1 MTKKVRAAFSMEPV
15 NVRLDHILPTRPFQE
30 VVKQTSKY
38 KTIAAS
44 VSEVGI
50 IEPLVVHPQKGGKY
64 LLLDG
69 HMRLQVLRDLEKEEV
84 LCIVSSDDESYTYN
98 TRVSRLAPIQANR
111 MIVKAL
117 DAGVSEQRLA
127 RALNLN
133 PNTIRSSKSLLTDIC
148 PESIEIL
155 KDKPVT
161 EAALRALKRVKP
173 MRQIEM
179 AELMVASGTYTKA
192 YAEALAMMAPPDQQV
207 EQPPTKKGAA
217 MTRPEDLSR
226 MENELKAL
234 EKDFAMLDETYGRNV
249 VDLTLARGYLKKLLD
264 NGKVVRFLAQ
274 KYPEILAEF
283 QRIVEAMS
291 LEA

>member
-1 MTKKVRAAFSMEPV
+1 MSKKVRAAFAMEPV
-15 NVRLDHILPTRPFQE
+15 NLRLDQILPTRPFQD
-30 VVKQTSKY
+30 VVKQTSMY

-44 VSEVGI
+44 VREVGI

-69 HMRLQVLRDLEKEEV
+69 HMRLQVLRDLDKEEAF
-84 LCIVSSDDESYTYN
+84 CIVSSDDESYTYN
-98 TRVSRLAPIQANR
+98 TKVSRLAPIQANR
-111 MIVKAL
+111 MIMKAL
-117 DAGVSEQRLA
+117 DAGVPEERLA

-133 PNTIRSSKSLLTDIC
+133 PNTIRSSKSLLSDIC
-148 PESIEIL
+148 AEAIEIL

-161 EAALRALKRVKP
+161 EAALRAMKRVKP

-179 AELMVASGTYTKA
+179 AELMVTSGTYTKA
-192 YAEALAMMAPPDQQV
+192 YAEALAMTAPPDQQV
-207 EQPPTKKGAA
+207 EQPATKKAA
-217 MTRPEDLSR
+217 FTRPEDLAR

-283 QRIVEAMS
+283 QRVVEAMS

>member
-1 MTKKVRAAFSMEPV
+1 MTKKVRAAFAMEPV
-15 NVRLDHILPTRPFQE
+15 TVRLDQILPTRPFQE
-30 VVKQTSKY
+30 VVKQTTKY

-44 VSEVGI
+44 VREVGI
-50 IEPLVVHPQKGGKY
+50 IEPMIVHPQKGGKY

-69 HMRLQVLRDLEKEEV
+69 HMRLQVLRDLEKEEA

-98 TRVSRLAPIQANR
+98 TKVSRLAPIQANR
-111 MIVKAL
+111 MIMKAL
-117 DAGVSEQRLA
+117 DAGVSEERLA
-127 RALNLN
+127 RALNMN
-133 PNTIRSSKSLLTDIC
+133 PTTIRSSKSLLTDIC
-148 PESIEIL
+148 PEAIEIL

-161 EAALRALKRVKP
+161 EAALRAMKRVKP

-179 AELMVASGTYTKA
+179 AELMVTSGTYTKA
-192 YAEALAMMAPPDQQV
+192 YAEALAMTAPADQQV
-207 EQPPTKKGAA
+207 EQAATKKAA
-217 MTRPEDLSR
+217 ATRPEDLAR

>member
-1 MTKKVRAAFSMEPV
+1 MTKKVRAAFAMEPV
-15 NVRLDHILPTRPFQE
+15 TVRLDQILPTRPFQE
-30 VVKQTSKY
+30 VVKQTTKY

-44 VSEVGI
+44 VREVGI

-69 HMRLQVLRDLEKEEV
+69 HMRLQVLREFEKDEV
-84 LCIVSSDDESYTYN
+84 LCIISSDDESYTYN
-98 TRVSRLAPIQANR
+98 TKVSRLAPIQANR
-111 MIVKAL
+111 MIMKAL

-148 PESIEIL
+148 PEAIEIL
-155 KDKPVT
+155 KDKPIT
-161 EAALRALKRVKP
+161 EAALRAMKRVKP

-179 AELMVASGTYTKA
+179 AELMAASGTYTKA
-192 YAEALAMMAPPDQQV
+192 YAEALAMIAPPDQQV
-207 EQPPTKKGAA
+207 EQPATKKVTMA
-217 MTRPEDLSR
+217 RPENLAR

>member
-1 MTKKVRAAFSMEPV
+1 MTKKVRAAFAMDPV
-15 NVRLDHILPTRPFQE
+15 TVRLDQILPTRPFQE

-44 VSEVGI
+44 VREVGI
-50 IEPLVVHPQKGGKY
+50 IEPMIVHPQKGGKY

-69 HMRLQVLRDLEKEEV
+69 HMRLQVLRDLEKEEA

-98 TRVSRLAPIQANR
+98 TKVSRLAPIQANR
-111 MIVKAL
+111 MIMKAL
-117 DAGVSEQRLA
+117 DAGVPEERLA
-127 RALNLN
+127 RALNMN
-133 PNTIRSSKSLLTDIC
+133 PTTIRSSKSLLTDIC
-148 PESIEIL
+148 PEAIEIL

-161 EAALRALKRVKP
+161 EAALRAMKRVKP

-179 AELMVASGTYTKA
+179 AELMVTSGTYTKA
-192 YAEALAMMAPPDQQV
+192 YAEALAMTAPADQQV
-207 EQPPTKKGAA
+207 EQAATKKAA
-217 MTRPEDLSR
+217 ATRPEELAR

-283 QRIVEAMS
+283 QRVVEAMS

>member
-1 MTKKVRAAFSMEPV
+1 MKKVRAAFAMEPV
-15 NVRLDHILPTRPFQE
+15 TVRLDQILPTRPFQE

-44 VSEVGI
+44 VREVGI
-50 IEPLVVHPQKGGKY
+50 IEPMIVHPQKGGKY

-69 HMRLQVLRDLEKEEV
+69 HMRLQVLRDLEKEEA

-98 TRVSRLAPIQANR
+98 TKVSRLAPIQANR
-111 MIVKAL
+111 MIMKAL
-117 DAGVSEQRLA
+117 DAGVSEERLA
-127 RALNLN
+127 RALNMN
-133 PNTIRSSKSLLTDIC
+133 PTTIRSSKSLLTDIC
-148 PESIEIL
+148 PEAIEIL

-161 EAALRALKRVKP
+161 EAALRAMKRVKP

-179 AELMVASGTYTKA
+179 AELMVTSGTYTKA
-192 YAEALAMMAPPDQQV
+192 YAEALAMTAPADQQV
-207 EQPPTKKGAA
+207 EQPATKKAA
-217 MTRPEDLSR
+217 VTRPEELAR

-283 QRIVEAMS
+283 QRVVEAMS

>member
-1 MTKKVRAAFSMEPV
+1 MSKKVRAAFAMEPI
-15 NVRLDHILPTRPFQE
+15 NLRLDQILPTRPFQD
-30 VVKQTSKY
+30 VVKQTSKF

-44 VSEVGI
+44 VREVGI
-50 IEPLVVHPQKGGKY
+50 IEPLVVHPQKGEKY

-69 HMRLQVLRDLEKEEV
+69 HMRLQVLRDLDKEEA
-84 LCIVSSDDESYTYN
+84 LCIVSTDDESYTYN
-98 TRVSRLAPIQANR
+98 TKVSRLAPIQANR
-111 MIVKAL
+111 MIMKAL
-117 DAGVSEQRLA
+117 DAGVPEERLA

-133 PNTIRSSKSLLTDIC
+133 PNTIRSSKSLLSDIC
-148 PESIEIL
+148 AEAIEIL

-161 EAALRALKRVKP
+161 EAALRAMKRVKP

-179 AELMVASGTYTKA
+179 SELMVTSGTYTKA
-192 YAEALAMMAPPDQQV
+192 YAEALAMTAPPDQQV
-207 EQPPTKKGAA
+207 EQPATKKTF
-217 MTRPEDLSR
+217 TRPEDLAR

-234 EKDFAMLDETYGRNV
+234 EKDFTMLDETYGRNV

-283 QRIVEAMS
+283 QRVVEEMS

>member
-1 MTKKVRAAFSMEPV
+1 MTKKVRPAFAMEPV
-15 NVRLDHILPTRPFQE
+15 TVRVDQILPTRPFQE

-44 VSEVGI
+44 VREVGI
-50 IEPLVVHPQKGGKY
+50 IEPLIVHPQKGGKY

-84 LCIVSSDDESYTYN
+84 LCIVSTDDESYTYN
-98 TRVSRLAPIQANR
+98 TKVSRLSPIQANR
-111 MIVKAL
+111 MIMKAL
-117 DAGVSEQRLA
+117 DAGVSEERLA

-133 PNTIRSSKSLLTDIC
+133 PSTIRSSKSLLTDIC
-148 PESIEIL
+148 PEAIEIL
-155 KDKPVT
+155 KEKPVT
-161 EAALRALKRVKP
+161 EAALRAMKRVKP

-179 AELMVASGTYTKA
+179 AELMVTSGTYTKA
-192 YAEALAMMAPPDQQV
+192 YAEALAMTAPPDQQV
-207 EQPPTKKGAA
+207 EQPPTKKTAV
-217 MTRPEDLSR
+217 TRPEDLAR

>member
-1 MTKKVRAAFSMEPV
+1 MTKKVRAAFAMEPV
-15 NVRLDHILPTRPFQE
+15 SLRLDQVLPTRPFQE

-38 KTIAAS
+38 KAIAAS
-44 VSEVGI
+44 VREVGI

-98 TRVSRLAPIQANR
+98 TKVSRLAPIQANR
-111 MIVKAL
+111 MILKAL
-117 DAGVSEQRLA
+117 DAGVPEERLA

-133 PNTIRSSKSLLTDIC
+133 PNTIRSSRSLLTDVC
-148 PESIEIL
+148 PEAIEIL

-179 AELMVASGTYTKA
+179 AELMSASGTYTRA
-192 YAEALAMMAPPDQQV
+192 YAEALAMMAPAEQQV
-207 EQPPTKKGAA
+207 EQPGTKKAGLA
-217 MTRPEDLSR
+217 RPEDLAR
-226 MENELKAL
+226 MENELKTL
-234 EKDFAMLDETYGRNV
+234 EGDFAMLDESYGRNV

-264 NGKVVRFLAQ
+264 NGKIVRFLAQ
-274 KYPEILAEF
+274 KYPEILSEF
-283 QRIVEAMS
+283 QRIVEAVS
-291 LEA
+291 LEG

>member
-1 MTKKVRAAFSMEPV
+1 MTKKVRAAFAMEPV
-15 NVRLDHILPTRPFQE
+15 TVRLDQILPTRPFQE
-30 VVKQTSKY
+30 VVKQTTKY

-44 VSEVGI
+44 VREVGI
-50 IEPLVVHPQKGGKY
+50 IEPMIVHPQKGGKY

-69 HMRLQVLRDLEKEEV
+69 HMRLQVLRDLEKEEA

-98 TRVSRLAPIQANR
+98 TKVSRLAPIQANR
-111 MIVKAL
+111 MIMKAL
-117 DAGVSEQRLA
+117 DAGVSEERLA
-127 RALNLN
+127 RALNMN
-133 PNTIRSSKSLLTDIC
+133 PTTIRSSKSLLTDIC
-148 PESIEIL
+148 PEAIEIL

-161 EAALRALKRVKP
+161 EAALRAMKRVKP

-179 AELMVASGTYTKA
+179 AELMVTSGTYTKA
-192 YAEALAMMAPPDQQV
+192 YAEALAMTAPADQQV
-207 EQPPTKKGAA
+207 EQAATKKAA
-217 MTRPEDLSR
+217 ATRPEDLAR

-283 QRIVEAMS
+283 QRVVEAMS

>member
-1 MTKKVRAAFSMEPV
+1 MTKKVRAAFAMEPV
-15 NVRLDHILPTRPFQE
+15 TVRLDQILPTRPFQE
-30 VVKQTSKY
+30 VVKQTTKY

-44 VSEVGI
+44 VREVGI
-50 IEPLVVHPQKGGKY
+50 IEPMIVHPQKGGKY

-69 HMRLQVLRDLEKEEV
+69 HMRLQVLRDLEKEEA

-98 TRVSRLAPIQANR
+98 TKVSRLAPIQANR
-111 MIVKAL
+111 MIMKAL
-117 DAGVSEQRLA
+117 DAGVSEERLA
-127 RALNLN
+127 RALNMN
-133 PNTIRSSKSLLTDIC
+133 PTTIRSSKSLLTDIC
-148 PESIEIL
+148 PEAIEIM

-161 EAALRALKRVKP
+161 EAALRAMKRVKP

-179 AELMVASGTYTKA
+179 AELMVTSGTYTKA
-192 YAEALAMMAPPDQQV
+192 YAEALAMTAPADQQV
-207 EQPPTKKGAA
+207 EQAATKKAA
-217 MTRPEDLSR
+217 GTRPEDLAR

>member
-1 MTKKVRAAFSMEPV
+1 MTKKVRAAFAMDPV
-15 NVRLDHILPTRPFQE
+15 TVRLDQILPTRPFQE
-30 VVKQTSKY
+30 VVKQTSTY

-44 VSEVGI
+44 VREVGI
-50 IEPLVVHPQKGGKY
+50 IEPMIVHPQKGGKY

-69 HMRLQVLRDLEKEEV
+69 HMRLQVLRDLEKEEA

-98 TRVSRLAPIQANR
+98 TKVSRLAPIQANR
-111 MIVKAL
+111 MIMKAL
-117 DAGVSEQRLA
+117 DAGVPEERLA
-127 RALNLN
+127 RALNMN
-133 PNTIRSSKSLLTDIC
+133 PTTIRSSKSLLTDIC
-148 PESIEIL
+148 PEAIEIL

-161 EAALRALKRVKP
+161 EAALRAMKRVKP

-179 AELMVASGTYTKA
+179 AELMVTSGTYTKA
-192 YAEALAMMAPPDQQV
+192 YAEALAMTAPADQQV
-207 EQPPTKKGAA
+207 EQAATKKAA
-217 MTRPEDLSR
+217 ATRPEELAR

-283 QRIVEAMS
+283 QRVVEAVY
-291 LEA
+291 LEG